1 MRVPTGKQQTEEN
14 ERKKQESKITN
25 EFSSWIITHTPFFS
39 SIRNVVNSLQSVHL
53 NMKSSWWHTFVWN
66 PPLLQASDGW
76 IYWSFFFYIYIIPC
90 NNNNKN
96 DRRWPLNLKMYITQQ
111 QYTKTKKEMKN
122 FIIINNERRG
132 EKSMLY
138 KVIYTFTLE

>member
-1 MRVPTGKQQTEEN
+1 MVEFIDLSS
-14 ERKKQESKITN
+14 SK
-25 EFSSWIITHTPFFS
+25 
-39 SIRNVVNSLQSVHL
+39 
-53 NMKSSWWHTFVWN
+53 
-66 PPLLQASDGW
+66 
-76 IYWSFFFYIYIIPC
+76 YIIPC

-132 EKSMLY
+132 DNSMLY

>member
-1 MRVPTGKQQTEEN
+1 M
-14 ERKKQESKITN
+14 I
-25 EFSSWIITHTPFFS
+25 F
-39 SIRNVVNSLQSVHL
+39 
-53 NMKSSWWHTFVWN
+53 
-66 PPLLQASDGW
+66 LLL
-76 IYWSFFFYIYIIPC
+76 YIIPC

-111 QYTKTKKEMKN
+111 EYTKTKKEMKN